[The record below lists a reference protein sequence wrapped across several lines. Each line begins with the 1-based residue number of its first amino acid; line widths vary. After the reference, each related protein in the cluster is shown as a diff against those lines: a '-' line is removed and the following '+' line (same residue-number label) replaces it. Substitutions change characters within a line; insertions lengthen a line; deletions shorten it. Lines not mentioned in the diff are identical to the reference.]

1 MHTSCVQQGGA
12 SDVGTNRGGEESGL
26 SDITSRPRDAIILS
40 HAESSVSVQES
51 ISVPALEWRPRR
63 DDESGSL
70 TQEDSQEMFRRE

>member
-1 MHTSCVQQGGA
+1 MHTSCVQGGA

-40 HAESSVSVQES
+40 HAESSVSVHDES
-51 ISVPALEWRPRR
+51 ISVAALER
-63 DDESGSL
+63 SGSL

>member
-40 HAESSVSVQES
+40 HGDSSVSVQES
-51 ISVPALEWRPRR
+51 ISVAALERPRL

-70 TQEDSQEMFRRE
+70 TQEDSQEMFR